1 MQPADILLEAL
12 DRVTATVQETV
23 TGLDAAALLWRPDP
37 EANPIGWLVWHL
49 ARIRDDH
56 VCGIAGWDQTW
67 TLEGWAPRF
76 GLPVDDEHIGY
87 EHTTEQVDAL
97 VPPDAETLLGYHDR
111 VAHRTRGYV
120 ESLTGDDLDRVV
132 DTSFAPVV
140 TAGVRLVSVVD
151 DGLQHAGQAAYLRG
165 LWERRA

>member
-1 MQPADILLEAL
+1 MQTTDLLLEAL
-12 DRVTATVQETV
+12 DRVTATVQEAV
-23 TGLDAAALLWRPDP
+23 TGLDAEALVWRPDT

-67 TLEGWAPRF
+67 TLEDWAPRF
-76 GLPVDDEHIGY
+76 GLGADDTHIGY
-87 EHTTEQVDAL
+87 GHTTEQVAAV
-97 VPPDAETLLGYHDR
+97 VPPDALTLLAYHDR
-111 VAHRTRGYV
+111 VADRTRGYV
-120 ESLTGDDLDRVV
+120 AGLTGDDLDRVV
-132 DTSFAPVV
+132 DTSFTPAV

-165 LWERRA
+165 LWERRD

>member
-1 MQPADILLEAL
+1 MQTSDLLLEAL
-12 DRVTATVQETV
+12 DRVAGTVHEV
-23 TGLDAAALLWRPDP
+23 LEGLDTPALLWRPDA

-49 ARIRDDH
+49 TRIRDDH

-76 GLPVDDEHIGY
+76 GLPADDRHIGY
-87 EHTTEQVDAL
+87 EHTTEQVAAV
-97 VPPDAETLLGYHDR
+97 VPPDAETLLRYHDQ
-111 VAHRTRGYV
+111 VADRTRGYV
-120 ESLTGDDLDRVV
+120 GGLTGDDLDRVV
-132 DTSFAPVV
+132 DTSFTPVV

-165 LWERRA
+165 LWERQA